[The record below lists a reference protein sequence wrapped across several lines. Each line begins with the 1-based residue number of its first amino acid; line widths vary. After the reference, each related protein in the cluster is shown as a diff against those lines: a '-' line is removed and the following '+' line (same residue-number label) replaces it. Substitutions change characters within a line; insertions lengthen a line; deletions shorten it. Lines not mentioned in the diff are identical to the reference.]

1 MPFWGPVSGIQR
13 YTTMSPLSDGWPW
26 YLPEKCYTL
35 RHILYQCSYEY
46 AKCIQYK
53 IHIGRR
59 SRQSSWRKREGKW
72 MPQFMKP
79 YEWVYIK
86 TCRLRDSST
95 PISLKRI
102 DLASSKFATYYPGID
117 IMYPS
122 QKIIRETSHF
132 RKEPPNT
139 ILALFLVYRDPLRL
153 THFRMAFIYPKMAM
167 LSVKFCINVA

>member
-1 MPFWGPVSGIQR
+1 
-13 YTTMSPLSDGWPW
+13 MSPLSDGWPW

-53 IHIGRR
+53 IYIGRR
-59 SRQSSWRKREGKW
+59 SRQSSWRKKEGKW
-72 MPQFMKP
+72 MAQFMKP

-86 TCRLRDSST
+86 TGRLRDSSM

-102 DLASSKFATYYPGID
+102 DQASSTFATYYPGIY

-122 QKIIRETSHF
+122 KKTIREISHF
-132 RKEPPNT
+132 RKEPSKA
-139 ILALFLVYRDPLRL
+139 ILGPCFWYTQIHCDFVWLNRS
-153 THFRMAFIYPKMAM
+153 IYPKMAM
-167 LSVKFCINVA
+167 LSVKFCTNVAYNM